1 MQICKGRG
9 IPHSHEKEGNSDT
22 CYNMAKPWKH
32 AKWNKRDIKGQTNTI
47 WFHLYEIARVIKFIE
62 TQGMMD
68 VKKKGGEQEV
78 IA

>member
-1 MQICKGRG
+1 MN
-9 IPHSHEKEGNSDT
+9 E
-22 CYNMAKPWKH
+22 PWKH